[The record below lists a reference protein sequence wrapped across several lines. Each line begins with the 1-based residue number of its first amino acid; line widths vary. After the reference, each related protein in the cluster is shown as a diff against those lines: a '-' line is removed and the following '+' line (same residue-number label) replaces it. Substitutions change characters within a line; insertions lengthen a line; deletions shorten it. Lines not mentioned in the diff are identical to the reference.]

1 MKPTVQTLLD
11 RADLGL
17 GLLTPPDALA
27 PGALETPV
35 VWAHSSDLPD
45 PTPFLDAGH
54 VLLTTGTQFG
64 DATADDGATAD
75 GASDDGAFAD
85 GYVRRLRE
93 AGVAAL
99 GFGTEVIRAGTPDT
113 LVAACTAQGLPLFE
127 VPYRVP
133 FIAIAR
139 TVADLLA
146 EDAYA
151 RQAWALAA
159 QRAISLAAL
168 RPDGL
173 SATLAELSRRL
184 GTWVGLIDTTGSVDR
199 EAPLGGLGQPALGEV
214 VGEAR
219 SMLRRGQRAS
229 RTLLAAESTEAPQR
243 LTLQTLGGGGAL
255 RGVLAIGDS
264 PELDQA
270 GREVVTAVIALAG
283 LALEQNRDLD
293 RARGHLRSGLLRS
306 ILAGDTALA
315 ERVAAEMWGELPHA
329 PVRVMVTDA
338 PLAHVDRL
346 TELLELRV
354 EERNGRLFFGRD
366 DEQFVLVVEQHDAG
380 LADELASEFELPVGV
395 SDPVAGDGGG
405 SSGGAGGGGGATGG
419 IALAH
424 EQAMRALERARETG
438 AGVSY
443 FEEISRQGVLAF
455 LARTD
460 ARAVALATLAPLTEH
475 DATTGTTLVTTTR
488 TWLEHGGQF
497 DATAQAL
504 GVHRHTVRSRIALAE
519 RLLGRDLSG
528 FHARADLWAALLAVG

>member
-11 RADLGL
+11 HPELAL
-17 GLLTPPDALA
+17 GLLTPADAL
-27 PGALETPV
+27 PDGALDAPV
-35 VWAHSSDLPD
+35 VWAHSSDLAD

-54 VLLTTGTQFG
+54 VLLTTGTQFADG
-64 DATADDGATAD
+64 AAADDG
-75 GASDDGAFAD
+75 FAESF
-85 GYVRRLRE
+85 VRRLRE
-93 AGVAAL
+93 RGIAAL
-99 GFGTEVIRAGTPDT
+99 GFGTEVIRAGTPET
-113 LVAACTAQGLPLFE
+113 LVAACLAQGLPLFE

-139 TVADLLA
+139 TVADLIA

-151 RQAWALAA
+151 RQAWALSA

-173 SATLAELSRRL
+173 SATLAELSHRL
-184 GTWVGLIDTTGSVDR
+184 GAWVGLIDATGSLDR
-199 EAPLGGLGQPALGEV
+199 EAPEGGLAQPALGEV

-229 RTLLAAESTEAPQR
+229 RTLLAAESTESPQR
-243 LTLQTLGGGGAL
+243 MTLQTLGGGGAL

-264 PELDQA
+264 AELDQA
-270 GREVVTAVIALAG
+270 GREVVTSVIALAG

-293 RARGHLRSGLLRS
+293 RARGHLRSGLLS
-306 ILAGDTALA
+306 GILAGDTALA
-315 ERVAAEMWGELPHA
+315 ERVSAEMWGPLPE
-329 PVRVMVTDA
+329 PPLRIMVTDA
-338 PLAHVDRL
+338 PLTQADRL

-354 EERNGRLFFGRD
+354 EERAGRLFFGRD
-366 DEQFVLVVEQHDAG
+366 DEQYVLVVEEADAP
-380 LADELASEFELPVGV
+380 LAEEIAAEFELPVGV
-395 SDPVAGDGGG
+395 SDPV
-405 SSGGAGGGGGATGG
+405 GGGAV
-419 IALAH
+419 AQAH
-424 EQAMRALERARETG
+424 EQALRALDRARESG
-438 AGVSY
+438 AGVVN
-443 FEEISRQGVLAF
+443 FDEISRQGVLAF

-475 DATTGTTLVTTTR
+475 DAANGTSLVVTTR

-528 FHARADLWAALLAVG
+528 FHARADLWAALLAVE